1 MVTLEN
7 AKQYLRVDF
16 NDDDD
21 FITQLIYMAQIYID
35 SLVGE
40 DYKNDTQALM
50 LSELLQLMVIS
61 SMYDNRTLEAN
72 NISINKIAH
81 SILDKLSNCTMK
93 AR

>member
-1 MVTLEN
+1 MVTLEQ

-16 NDDDD
+16 NEDDD
-21 FITQLIYMAQIYID
+21 FITQLIYMAEIYID

-50 LSELLQLMVIS
+50 LSELLQLMIIS

-81 SILDKLSNCTMK
+81 SILDKLSNCAMK
-93 AR
+93 VR